1 MLLKVG
7 QYYKD
12 TDGNKC
18 GPMRKRTDVRWV
30 YAGSNDIFFINGS
43 SCFPGTP
50 NLVSEWVEPKAEP
63 RPFGELSDVEQ
74 GALLLASY
82 KSEKIEFWSER
93 SVTWLPQS
101 PFNYSWR
108 DDTIYRIGPE
118 LITGTVELI
127 NGEPDFTTWEKS
139 DD

>member
-1 MLLKVG
+1 MELKVG

-12 TDGNKC
+12 ADGNKC

-30 YAGSNDIFFINGS
+30 YDGSTDLFFINGS

-50 NLVSEWVEPKAEP
+50 NLVSEWIEPK
-63 RPFGELSDVEQ
+63 PFGELSDVEQ
-74 GALLLASY
+74 GALLLA
-82 KSEKIEFWSER
+82 KHRGEKIEFWNELSWK
-93 SVTWLPQS
+93 WLPS
-101 PFNYSWR
+101 NHLKR
-108 DDTIYRIGPE
+108 DDTIYRIAPTR
-118 LITGTVELI
+118 ITGTVELI

>member
-12 TDGNKC
+12 ACGNKC

-30 YAGSNDIFFINGS
+30 YDGSNDIFFINGS

-50 NLVSEWVEPKAEP
+50 NLVSEWIEPKAEP
-63 RPFGELSDVEQ
+63 RPFGELSDAEQ
-74 GALLLASY
+74 GALLLADY
-82 KSEKIEFWSER
+82 HRKRIEFFSR
-93 SVTWLPQS
+93 SSMVWMVNMGT
-101 PFNYSWR
+101 FHR
-108 DDTIYRIGPE
+108 ATKYRITPTR
-118 LITGTVELI
+118 ITGTVELI